1 MAKNITK
8 KSNRRYPRF
17 KITGKQLQTR
27 PSRCNICQPVREGIP
42 WQRKFTQLTLFV
54 TKYTWLGSLTQTPFT
69 KGITMCPDCI
79 KEGWLESQKPDATFA
94 FKVDPLVMEK
104 LNLGDKHV

>member
-1 MAKNITK
+1 
-8 KSNRRYPRF
+8 
-17 KITGKQLQTR
+17 
-27 PSRCNICQPVREGIP
+27 
-42 WQRKFTQLTLFV
+42 
-54 TKYTWLGSLTQTPFT
+54 
-69 KGITMCPDCI
+69 MCPDCI